1 MVILHKVYFQKRIN
15 FQLIYVR
22 ENEKVPS
29 RTTLINNITSQNQ
42 IKPANIDLS
51 VVDPACDK
59 PEGMIT
65 SVSYSDIRTFK
76 EIHRES

>member
-51 VVDPACDK
+51 VVDP
-59 PEGMIT
+59 

-76 EIHRES
+76 ELHRESKT